1 MSKCLKEGRQVGRKV
16 KSWGHR
22 AGPAGLHSWAL
33 GSKLTQPFLL
43 FSGLSSLWRP
53 SRFFPFFLGCRHLL
67 ERHHFFDAINMV
79 FVYYMS
85 FSAICSGQN
94 LAHFSSDGISMAE
107 QLSQNM
113 MGPGA
118 ENACPNMQSEDD
130 QSRVLQAQ
138 GVFRSFF
145 KSIISL
151 PAIE

>member
-1 MSKCLKEGRQVGRKV
+1 M

-43 FSGLSSLWRP
+43 RTEFSVEAKQVLSLLFRVLSSL
-53 SRFFPFFLGCRHLL
+53 LECHHL
-67 ERHHFFDAINMV
+67 FDAFNIV
-79 FVYYMS
+79 FVYYMA

-94 LAHFSSDGISMAE
+94 PAHFSSDGISMAE

-118 ENACPNMQSEDD
+118 EKAGPNM
-130 QSRVLQAQ
+130 
-138 GVFRSFF
+138 
-145 KSIISL
+145 
-151 PAIE
+151 